1 MNRNSESHFANVPQ
15 IEQKRSTFDRSCGLK
30 TTLGTGFLTPI
41 YFDEVLPG
49 DTITLDTS
57 IVARM
62 STPIFPVMDNVN
74 IDLYYFFVPNR
85 LVWDHWKEFCGES
98 NVSPYETSSVYQ
110 IPQISFPSVDSGAPN
125 IFAWKWAD
133 FSVADYFGLPTQRV
147 ASRVGD
153 SETMIVSALPFRA
166 YCLIWN
172 EFFRDQNLQ
181 DPVLIDT
188 GDADI
193 DGWSSTTDNG
203 YSPVQSALH
212 GFELLRAAKYHDYF
226 TSCLPQPQAAPEVL
240 LPAEGLLPVI
250 TDSSVMLGDRSI
262 TTPVR
267 FQDNNGTLLDGF
279 RPLFTNTGSLFS
291 NSSGISVDAPI
302 MAIPYNLSAELTPEG
317 LGVSINDFR
326 LAYAVQKFL
335 ELQGR
340 GGRRYTELVRS
351 FFGVTSPDARLQRP
365 EYLGGK
371 QIHVNIDQV
380 VQTSATNEKSPIGT
394 TSAFSLTGDT
404 DSSFTYSATEHGMII
419 GLAVPRAVHSYQQ
432 GIEKKWT
439 RRNLTDFYWTPFAN
453 IGEQPVYT
461 RELYI
466 NEINH
471 YNDVFGY
478 QEAWAE
484 YRYSQTHVTGAFRS
498 AYVNSLDSWHYGDY
512 YSERP
517 TLSSGWIEEPYSN
530 VARTLAVQTDNSQY
544 QQFLVDLWF
553 EQRWTRCMPVYSVPG
568 IWDRL

>member
-41 YFDEVLPG
+41 YYDEVLPG

-85 LVWDHWKEFCGES
+85 LVWDHWKEFCGET
-98 NVSPYETSSVYQ
+98 NTSPWETSSTYQ
-110 IPQISFPSVDSGAPN
+110 IPQISIPTIEAYDQ
-125 IFAWKWAD
+125 KWAE
-133 FSVADYFGLPTQRV
+133 FSVADYFGLPTGRITHTGV
-147 ASRVGD
+147 YHGPI
-153 SETMIVSALPFRA
+153 TVSALPFRA

-188 GDADI
+188 GDAQI
-193 DGWSSTTDNG
+193 AGWSSSSDSG
-203 YSPVQSALH
+203 YTPLQSPLH

-226 TSCLPQPQAAPEVL
+226 TSCLPQPLAAPEVL
-240 LPAEGLLPVI
+240 LPAEGSLPVI
-250 TDSSVMLGDRSI
+250 PDSSVSVGERIITDSVKFQTLGTALPIAGFKPLVS
-262 TTPVR
+262 
-267 FQDNNGTLLDGF
+267 DNGVLKV
-279 RPLFTNTGSLFS
+279 
-291 NSSGISVDAPI
+291 NSSGLPADSASVAV
-302 MAIPYNLSAELTPEG
+302 PYNLSAELTPEG
-317 LGVSINDFR
+317 LGVSINEFR

-371 QIHVNIDQV
+371 QIHVNMDQV
-380 VQTSATNEKSPIGT
+380 VQTSATNDKSPIGT

-432 GIEKKWT
+432 GIEKKWS
-439 RRNLTDFYWTPFAN
+439 RKNLTDFYWTPFAN
-453 IGEQPVYT
+453 IGEQPVYR
-461 RELYI
+461 REI
-466 NEINH
+466 FIDNASEAT
-471 YNDVFGY
+471 NDAVFGY

-498 AYVNSLDSWHYGDY
+498 AYANSLDSWHYADY
-512 YSERP
+512 YQSAP
-517 TLSSGWIEEPYSN
+517 SLSSDWIEEPYTN
-530 VARTLAVQTDNSQY
+530 VARTLAVQTDGSQY
-544 QQFLVDLWF
+544 QQFLVDIWF
-553 EQRWTRCMPVYSVPG
+553 DQRWTRCMPVYSVPG

>member
-41 YFDEVLPG
+41 YYDEVLPG
-49 DTITLDTS
+49 DTVTLDTS

-85 LVWDHWKEFCGES
+85 LVWDHWREFCGET
-98 NVSPYETSSVYQ
+98 NTSPYETPSTYQ
-110 IPQISFPSVDSGAPN
+110 IPQISFPRVVTSGN
-125 IFAWKWAD
+125 VYQKWSD
-133 FSVADYFGLPTQRV
+133 FSIADYFGLPTQ
-147 ASRVGD
+147 AIS
-153 SETMIVSALPFRA
+153 STSAHFISVSSLPFRA

-188 GDADI
+188 GDAAI
-193 DGWSSTTDNG
+193 EGWSSRDAAG

-226 TSCLPQPQAAPEVL
+226 TSCLPQPLAAPEVL
-240 LPAEGLLPVI
+240 LPAEGLLPVL
-250 TDSSVMLGDRSI
+250 TDSSVAAGQRSL
-262 TTPVR
+262 TEPVK
-267 FQDNNGTLLDGF
+267 FQDQNGVAIGTGI
-279 RPLFTNTGSLFS
+279 RPLIIDHGALSA
-291 NSSGISVDAPI
+291 NSSGITPDTPSF
-302 MAIPYNLSAELTPEG
+302 AIPYNLAAEVTPDG
-317 LGVSINDFR
+317 LGISINDFR

-371 QIHVNIDQV
+371 QIHVNMDQV

-432 GIEKKWT
+432 GIEKKWS
-439 RRNLTDFYWTPFAN
+439 RKNLTDFYWTPFAN
-453 IGEQPVYT
+453 IGEQPVYS
-461 RELYI
+461 REIYI
-466 NEINH
+466 DDVANL
-471 YNDVFGY
+471 DTVFGY
-478 QEAWAE
+478 QEAWSE
-484 YRYSQTHVTGAFRS
+484 YRYAQTHCTGAFRS
-498 AYVNSLDSWHYGDY
+498 AYANSLDSWHYADY
-512 YSERP
+512 YTERP
-517 TLSSGWIEEPYSN
+517 TLSASWIQEPYSN
-530 VARTLAVQTDNSQY
+530 VARTLAVQTENSQY

-553 EQRWTRCMPVYSVPG
+553 DQRWTRCMPVYSVPG

>member
-41 YFDEVLPG
+41 YYDEVLPG

-74 IDLYYFFVPNR
+74 IDIYYFFVPNR
-85 LVWDHWKEFCGES
+85 LVWDHWKEFCGET
-98 NVSPYETSSVYQ
+98 NISPYETPSTYQ
-110 IPQISFPSVDSGAPN
+110 IPQISFPRTETPTISSQ
-125 IFAWKWAD
+125 KWAD
-133 FSVADYFGLPTQRV
+133 FSVADYFGLPTQEV
-147 ASRVGD
+147 QSKKQD
-153 SETMIVSALPFRA
+153 PTLTVSALPFRG

-188 GDADI
+188 GDASI
-193 DGWSSTTDNG
+193 VGWSNKEVSG
-203 YSPVQSALH
+203 YTSVQSALH

-226 TSCLPQPQAAPEVL
+226 TSCLPQPLAAPEVL

-250 TDSSVMLGDRSI
+250 TDASILPGERSI
-262 TTPVR
+262 TNPVK
-267 FQDNNGTLLDGF
+267 FQDSNGNSLSGY
-279 RPLFTNTGSLFS
+279 RPLLSNLGSLS
-291 NSSGISVDAPI
+291 AQPSIGTVDNST
-302 MAIPYNLSAELTPEG
+302 MAIPYNLSAEVSPEG

-371 QIHVNIDQV
+371 QIHVNMDQV
-380 VQTSATNEKSPIGT
+380 VQTSATSDKSPIGT

-432 GIEKKWT
+432 GIEKKWS
-439 RRNLTDFYWTPFAN
+439 RKNLTDFYWTPFAN

-461 RELYI
+461 RELFI
-466 NEINH
+466 NSLV
-471 YNDVFGY
+471 DLDTVFGY
-478 QEAWAE
+478 QEAWSE

-498 AYVNSLDSWHYGDY
+498 AYANSLDSWHYADY
-512 YSERP
+512 YTAMPR
-517 TLSSGWIEEPYSN
+517 LSASWIEEPYTN
-530 VARTLAVQTDNSQY
+530 VARTLAVQTENTQY

-553 EQRWTRCMPVYSVPG
+553 DQRWTRCMPVYSVPG